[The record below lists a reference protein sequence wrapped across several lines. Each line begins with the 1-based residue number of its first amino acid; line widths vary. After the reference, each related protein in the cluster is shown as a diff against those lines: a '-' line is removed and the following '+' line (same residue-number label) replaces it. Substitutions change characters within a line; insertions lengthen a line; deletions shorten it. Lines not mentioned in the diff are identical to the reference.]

1 MNLMTKMPTFRDSQP
16 PAILIA
22 FFLCFL
28 CTGVFGFVEPNI
40 ALGGE
45 TSLPLSKAT
54 GALAGETS
62 LPLAKA
68 TTQAGHYIIGAGD
81 VLEIV
86 VWREPDISRIVRVR
100 PDGKISLPLADDIQ
114 AAQGTLL
121 QLKERLTEALSAFM
135 DAPSVYVMLQ
145 ENRSK
150 RFYVVGK
157 VNAPGE
163 YILERDTTLLQAIA
177 MAKGFTEWANTD
189 DIVILRR
196 LPKMQIHIEVD
207 YDRVVSGKDLKQNIF
222 LNPDDVIVVP

>member
-1 MNLMTKMPTFRDSQP
+1 MTKMPTFRDSQP
-16 PAILIA
+16 LAILIA

-40 ALGGE
+40 ALAEE

-54 GALAGETS
+54 GTLAGETS
-62 LPLAKA
+62 VPRSKP
-68 TTQAGHYIIGAGD
+68 TTQAGHYIIGPGD

-121 QLKERLTEALSAFM
+121 QLKKRLTEALSAFV

-150 RFYVVGK
+150 KFYVVGK

-163 YILERDTTLLQAIA
+163 HVLERDTTLLQAIA
-177 MAKGFTEWANTD
+177 MARGFTEWANTD

-207 YDRVVSGKDLKQNIF
+207 YDRVISGKDLKQNIF